1 MTIFHS
7 AFEHN
12 FRRFALCYCVF
23 VYKIYV
29 FFRAD
34 VCYNKN
40 AEREKE
46 KNPERQILK
55 KDGTTMNINI
65 IGKQVTIRDDMKAL
79 AEKKLAKFDRYFP
92 EGADAV
98 VTVRREEKDQLRVE
112 TTISVGGTLF
122 RAEESS
128 SEFKNALTRCVE
140 LIEGQIRKNKTR
152 LEKRMKTSF
161 AAAEAALAVD
171 SAPVPEEGEFEI
183 RKKTFLMKPMTP
195 EEAILQMNLLG
206 HTFYVFE
213 DAENGEMC
221 VVYKRNAG
229 SYGLIVPDKQK
240 A

>member
-1 MTIFHS
+1 M
-7 AFEHN
+7 
-12 FRRFALCYCVF
+12 
-23 VYKIYV
+23 YV

-161 AAAEAALAVD
+161 AAAEAAMAVD

-213 DAENGEMC
+213 DAQNGEMC

-229 SYGLIVPDKQK
+229 SYGLFVPDKHK

>member
-1 MTIFHS
+1 MS
-7 AFEHN
+7 AII
-12 FRRFALCYCVF
+12 
-23 VYKIYV
+23 KMP
-29 FFRAD
+29 
-34 VCYNKN
+34 KG
-40 AEREKE
+40 KKK

>member
-1 MTIFHS
+1 M
-7 AFEHN
+7 
-12 FRRFALCYCVF
+12 
-23 VYKIYV
+23 YV

-79 AEKKLAKFDRYFP
+79 TEKKLAKFDRYFP

>member
-1 MTIFHS
+1 M
-7 AFEHN
+7 
-12 FRRFALCYCVF
+12 
-23 VYKIYV
+23 YV

-40 AEREKE
+40 AERERE

-161 AAAEAALAVD
+161 AAAEAAMAVD

>member
-1 MTIFHS
+1 M
-7 AFEHN
+7 
-12 FRRFALCYCVF
+12 
-23 VYKIYV
+23 YV

-79 AEKKLAKFDRYFP
+79 AEKKLAKFDRYFT

>member
-1 MTIFHS
+1 MS
-7 AFEHN
+7 AII
-12 FRRFALCYCVF
+12 
-23 VYKIYV
+23 KMP
-29 FFRAD
+29 
-34 VCYNKN
+34 KG
-40 AEREKE
+40 KKK

-161 AAAEAALAVD
+161 AAAEAAMAVD

>member
-1 MTIFHS
+1 M
-7 AFEHN
+7 
-12 FRRFALCYCVF
+12 
-23 VYKIYV
+23 YV

-161 AAAEAALAVD
+161 AAAEAAMAED

>member
-1 MTIFHS
+1 M
-7 AFEHN
+7 
-12 FRRFALCYCVF
+12 
-23 VYKIYV
+23 YV

-40 AEREKE
+40 AEREKK

-161 AAAEAALAVD
+161 AAAEAAMAVD

>member
-1 MTIFHS
+1 M
-7 AFEHN
+7 
-12 FRRFALCYCVF
+12 
-23 VYKIYV
+23 YV

-128 SEFKNALTRCVE
+128 SEFKNAITRCVE

-161 AAAEAALAVD
+161 AAAEAAMAVD

>member
-1 MTIFHS
+1 M
-7 AFEHN
+7 
-12 FRRFALCYCVF
+12 
-23 VYKIYV
+23 YV
-29 FFRAD
+29 FFRTD

>member
-1 MTIFHS
+1 M
-7 AFEHN
+7 
-12 FRRFALCYCVF
+12 
-23 VYKIYV
+23 YV

-46 KNPERQILK
+46 RKNPERQILK

-98 VTVRREEKDQLRVE
+98 VTVRKEERDQLRVE

-152 LEKRMKTSF
+152 LEKRMKASF
-161 AAAEAALAVD
+161 AAAEAAIAED
-171 SAPVPEEGEFEI
+171 SAPVPEEGDFEI

>member
-1 MTIFHS
+1 M
-7 AFEHN
+7 
-12 FRRFALCYCVF
+12 
-23 VYKIYV
+23 YV
-29 FFRAD
+29 FFRAN

-161 AAAEAALAVD
+161 AAAEAAMAVD

>member
-1 MTIFHS
+1 M
-7 AFEHN
+7 
-12 FRRFALCYCVF
+12 
-23 VYKIYV
+23 YV

-112 TTISVGGTLF
+112 TTFSVGGTLF

>member
-1 MTIFHS
+1 M
-7 AFEHN
+7 
-12 FRRFALCYCVF
+12 
-23 VYKIYV
+23 YV

-55 KDGTTMNINI
+55 KDGTTMNSNI

-161 AAAEAALAVD
+161 AAAEAAMAVD

>member
-1 MTIFHS
+1 M
-7 AFEHN
+7 
-12 FRRFALCYCVF
+12 
-23 VYKIYV
+23 YV

-161 AAAEAALAVD
+161 AAAEAAMD

>member
-1 MTIFHS
+1 M
-7 AFEHN
+7 
-12 FRRFALCYCVF
+12 
-23 VYKIYV
+23 YV
-29 FFRAD
+29 FFRVN

>member
-1 MTIFHS
+1 M
-7 AFEHN
+7 
-12 FRRFALCYCVF
+12 
-23 VYKIYV
+23 YV

-161 AAAEAALAVD
+161 AAAEAAMAEN

>member
-1 MTIFHS
+1 
-7 AFEHN
+7 
-12 FRRFALCYCVF
+12 
-23 VYKIYV
+23 
-29 FFRAD
+29 
-34 VCYNKN
+34 
-40 AEREKE
+40 
-46 KNPERQILK
+46 
-55 KDGTTMNINI
+55 MNINI

-79 AEKKLAKFDRYFP
+79 TEKKLAKFDRYFP

-98 VTVRREEKDQLRVE
+98 VTVRKEEKDQLRVE

-152 LEKRMKTSF
+152 LEKRMKASF
-161 AAAEAALAVD
+161 AAAEAAMAED

>member
-1 MTIFHS
+1 M
-7 AFEHN
+7 
-12 FRRFALCYCVF
+12 
-23 VYKIYV
+23 YV

-40 AEREKE
+40 AERENE

-79 AEKKLAKFDRYFP
+79 TEKKLAKFDRYFP

-98 VTVRREEKDQLRVE
+98 VTVRKEEKDQLRVE

-161 AAAEAALAVD
+161 AAAEAAMAED

-206 HTFYVFE
+206 HTFYAFE

>member
-1 MTIFHS
+1 M
-7 AFEHN
+7 
-12 FRRFALCYCVF
+12 
-23 VYKIYV
+23 YV

-152 LEKRMKTSF
+152 LEKRMRTSF
-161 AAAEAALAVD
+161 AAAEAAMAVD

>member
-1 MTIFHS
+1 MTISHS

-23 VYKIYV
+23 VYKMYV

-112 TTISVGGTLF
+112 TLSSARR
-122 RAEESS
+122 RAHRNSKTPLRDAWS
-128 SEFKNALTRCVE
+128 LSRDRFARTRQD
-140 LIEGQIRKNKTR
+140 LRK
-152 LEKRMKTSF
+152 E
-161 AAAEAALAVD
+161 
-171 SAPVPEEGEFEI
+171 
-183 RKKTFLMKPMTP
+183 
-195 EEAILQMNLLG
+195 
-206 HTFYVFE
+206 
-213 DAENGEMC
+213 
-221 VVYKRNAG
+221 
-229 SYGLIVPDKQK
+229 
-240 A
+240 

>member
-1 MTIFHS
+1 M
-7 AFEHN
+7 
-12 FRRFALCYCVF
+12 
-23 VYKIYV
+23 YV

-98 VTVRREEKDQLRVE
+98 VTVRKEEKDQLRVE

-161 AAAEAALAVD
+161 AAAEAAMAVD
-171 SAPVPEEGEFEI
+171 SAPVHEEGEFEI

>member
-1 MTIFHS
+1 M
-7 AFEHN
+7 
-12 FRRFALCYCVF
+12 
-23 VYKIYV
+23 YV

-128 SEFKNALTRCVE
+128 SEFKSALTRCVE

-161 AAAEAALAVD
+161 AAAEAAMAVD

>member
-1 MTIFHS
+1 
-7 AFEHN
+7 
-12 FRRFALCYCVF
+12 
-23 VYKIYV
+23 
-29 FFRAD
+29 
-34 VCYNKN
+34 
-40 AEREKE
+40 
-46 KNPERQILK
+46 
-55 KDGTTMNINI
+55 MNINI

-183 RKKTFLMKPMTP
+183 RKKTFLMKPMTS

>member
-1 MTIFHS
+1 M
-7 AFEHN
+7 
-12 FRRFALCYCVF
+12 
-23 VYKIYV
+23 YV
-29 FFRAD
+29 SFRAD

-98 VTVRREEKDQLRVE
+98 VTVRKEEKDQLRVE

>member
-1 MTIFHS
+1 MLLNIIFGGLLYVIVYLFTKCMYFS
-7 AFEHN
+7 APMSAIIKMPKGK
-12 FRRFALCYCVF
+12 R
-23 VYKIYV
+23 K
-29 FFRAD
+29 
-34 VCYNKN
+34 
-40 AEREKE
+40 

-161 AAAEAALAVD
+161 AAAEAAMAVD

>member
-1 MTIFHS
+1 M
-7 AFEHN
+7 
-12 FRRFALCYCVF
+12 
-23 VYKIYV
+23 YV

-161 AAAEAALAVD
+161 AAAEAAMEVD

>member
-1 MTIFHS
+1 M
-7 AFEHN
+7 
-12 FRRFALCYCVF
+12 
-23 VYKIYV
+23 YV
-29 FFRAD
+29 FFRTD

-161 AAAEAALAVD
+161 AAAEAAMAVD

>member
-1 MTIFHS
+1 M
-7 AFEHN
+7 
-12 FRRFALCYCVF
+12 
-23 VYKIYV
+23 YV

-98 VTVRREEKDQLRVE
+98 VTVRKEEKDQLRVE

-128 SEFKNALTRCVE
+128 SEFKNAITRCVE

-161 AAAEAALAVD
+161 AAAEAAMAVD

-195 EEAILQMNLLG
+195 EEAILQMNLLL